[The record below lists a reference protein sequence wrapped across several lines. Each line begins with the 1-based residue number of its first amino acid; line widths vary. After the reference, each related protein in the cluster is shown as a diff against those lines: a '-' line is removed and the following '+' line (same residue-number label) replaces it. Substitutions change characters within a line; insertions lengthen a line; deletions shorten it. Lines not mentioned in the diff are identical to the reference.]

1 MNQSSS
7 ESNECDYANAS
18 SDADDDVVNK
28 LSGNLVHL
36 LPHTSITL
44 QLFIVAL
51 DVNCFDISRRKRM
64 SAFCLQGI

>member
-7 ESNECDYANAS
+7 ESNECDYDNAS

-36 LPHTSITL
+36 FPHASITL

-51 DVNCFDISRRKRM
+51 DVNCFDKS
-64 SAFCLQGI
+64 

>member
-7 ESNECDYANAS
+7 ESNECDYDNAS

-36 LPHTSITL
+36 FPHTSITL
-44 QLFIVAL
+44 QLFVVAL
-51 DVNCFDISRRKRM
+51 DVNCFDKS
-64 SAFCLQGI
+64 